1 MDPQLDAPPTAH
13 SWLGPPIDA
22 RPLFVPEHA
31 ALIAT
36 LRGLTPD
43 DWGREAVPGW
53 SVRDVVAHVLGDCY
67 GRLARHRDGHQEA
80 GREAGREGGREAGRE
95 GLREG
100 RRDGLREGRRDGHRE
115 GRRDGHRE
123 GRRDGHR
130 EGPAFAPGEDLP
142 AYIHRINQQWVDAH
156 SRVSP
161 AALTDTLELIGGQVA
176 RLFAESDPVAPSLGV
191 SWAGADPAPM
201 WLDSARELTEYWTHR
216 QQIRHATGQ
225 GTDPDPRV
233 LSVVLDT
240 FLRALPHT
248 LCDIAAPAGTQ
259 VRIHVTGPGGG
270 MWTATAGRGWTA
282 TAGRGWT
289 ATAGRGW
296 TATAGGAWTVT
307 AGGAWTATA
316 TDGGDWSMAHTAD
329 GQPAALVR
337 LDAETAWRLCVRGI
351 EPADAL
357 TRAEIEGDR
366 QLAEAAC
373 RIVSVVY

>member
-13 SWLGPPIDA
+13 SRLGPPIDA

-67 GRLARHRDGHQEA
+67 GRLARHRDGH
-80 GREAGREGGREAGRE
+80 
-95 GLREG
+95 
-100 RRDGLREGRRDGHRE
+100 
-115 GRRDGHRE
+115 
-123 GRRDGHR
+123 R

-142 AYIHRINQQWVDAH
+142 AYIHRINRQWVDAH

-176 RLFAESDPVAPSLGV
+176 RLFAESDPEAPSLGV

-248 LCDIAAPAGTQ
+248 LRDIAAPAGTQ

-270 MWTATAGRGWTA
+270 MWTATAGRA
-282 TAGRGWT
+282 
-289 ATAGRGW
+289 W
-296 TATAGGAWTVT
+296 TATAGGA
-307 AGGAWTATA
+307 GTATA
-316 TDGGDWSMAHTAD
+316 TDGGDWSMAHPA
-329 GQPAALVR
+329 GGHPAALVR
-337 LDAETAWRLCVRGI
+337 LDTETAWRLCVRGI